1 MKRWGIA
8 LLGNNIKGQAPH
20 HICTGE
26 ICDNCKKI
34 IDDGG
39 CFIIEVEDGSDQKNP
54 YRTGRYC
61 AIKKDMFTKEER
73 LFIWKKVYEMIDRLE
88 DGEYICV
95 ALRNVVFM
103 YFKTHKNIYEFRSDE
118 MVRIYFPEL
127 EEKISMA
134 TEPEETRTFYGWFG
148 CISPE
153 TKEVRL
159 NIVKDI
165 IKELE

>member
-1 MKRWGIA
+1 
-8 LLGNNIKGQAPH
+8 
-20 HICTGE
+20 
-26 ICDNCKKI
+26 
-34 IDDGG
+34 
-39 CFIIEVEDGSDQKNP
+39 
-54 YRTGRYC
+54 
-61 AIKKDMFTKEER
+61 MFTKEER
-73 LFIWKKVYEMIDRLE
+73 LFIWKKVYEMIDRQE
-88 DGEYICV
+88 DGEYI
-95 ALRNVVFM
+95 
-103 YFKTHKNIYEFRSDE
+103 

>member
-1 MKRWGIA
+1 
-8 LLGNNIKGQAPH
+8 
-20 HICTGE
+20 
-26 ICDNCKKI
+26 
-34 IDDGG
+34 
-39 CFIIEVEDGSDQKNP
+39 
-54 YRTGRYC
+54 
-61 AIKKDMFTKEER
+61 MFTKEER

-103 YFKTHKNIYEFRSDE
+103 YFKTDE
-118 MVRIYFPEL
+118 MERIYFPEL

-148 CISPE
+148 CLSPE

>member
-1 MKRWGIA
+1 
-8 LLGNNIKGQAPH
+8 
-20 HICTGE
+20 
-26 ICDNCKKI
+26 
-34 IDDGG
+34 
-39 CFIIEVEDGSDQKNP
+39 
-54 YRTGRYC
+54 
-61 AIKKDMFTKEER
+61 MFTKEER
-73 LFIWKKVYEMIDRLE
+73 LFIWEKVYEMIDRQE

-159 NIVKDI
+159 NIVKKYYKEI
-165 IKELE
+165 RIVFLLIYFIHQIKFWVLACRFVRIGMSISVS

>member
-1 MKRWGIA
+1 
-8 LLGNNIKGQAPH
+8 
-20 HICTGE
+20 
-26 ICDNCKKI
+26 
-34 IDDGG
+34 
-39 CFIIEVEDGSDQKNP
+39 
-54 YRTGRYC
+54 
-61 AIKKDMFTKEER
+61 
-73 LFIWKKVYEMIDRLE
+73 MIDRSE
-88 DGEYICV
+88 NGEYICV
-95 ALRNVVFM
+95 ALRNIVFM
-103 YFKTHKNIYEFRSDE
+103 YFKTHKNIYKFRSDE

>member
-1 MKRWGIA
+1 MKDGIVLHPEHGLNPSIELCIVCGEEMGIA
-8 LLGNNIKGQAPH
+8 LLGNNI
-20 HICTGE
+20 
-26 ICDNCKKI
+26 N
-34 IDDGG
+34 
-39 CFIIEVEDGSDQKNP
+39 
-54 YRTGRYC
+54 
-61 AIKKDMFTKEER
+61 MFTKEER

-103 YFKTHKNIYEFRSDE
+103 YFKEHKNIYEFRSDE

-127 EEKISMA
+127 EEKIGMA

-165 IKELE
+165 IKELG

>member
-1 MKRWGIA
+1 
-8 LLGNNIKGQAPH
+8 
-20 HICTGE
+20 
-26 ICDNCKKI
+26 
-34 IDDGG
+34 
-39 CFIIEVEDGSDQKNP
+39 
-54 YRTGRYC
+54 
-61 AIKKDMFTKEER
+61 
-73 LFIWKKVYEMIDRLE
+73 
-88 DGEYICV
+88 
-95 ALRNVVFM
+95 
-103 YFKTHKNIYEFRSDE
+103 

-134 TEPEETRTFYGWFG
+134 TEPEETRKFYGWFG

>member
-1 MKRWGIA
+1 
-8 LLGNNIKGQAPH
+8 
-20 HICTGE
+20 
-26 ICDNCKKI
+26 
-34 IDDGG
+34 
-39 CFIIEVEDGSDQKNP
+39 
-54 YRTGRYC
+54 
-61 AIKKDMFTKEER
+61 MFTKEER
-73 LFIWKKVYEMIDRLE
+73 LFIWKKVYEMIDWQE

-103 YFKTHKNIYEFRSDE
+103 
-118 MVRIYFPEL
+118 YFPEL

-148 CISPE
+148 CLSPE

>member
-1 MKRWGIA
+1 
-8 LLGNNIKGQAPH
+8 
-20 HICTGE
+20 
-26 ICDNCKKI
+26 
-34 IDDGG
+34 
-39 CFIIEVEDGSDQKNP
+39 
-54 YRTGRYC
+54 
-61 AIKKDMFTKEER
+61 MFTKEER

-103 YFKTHKNIYEFRSDE
+103 YFKTHKNIQ
-118 MVRIYFPEL
+118 EL

-134 TEPEETRTFYGWFG
+134 TEPEETRTFYGRFG
-148 CISPE
+148 CLSPE

-159 NIVKDI
+159 NIVKNI

>member
-1 MKRWGIA
+1 
-8 LLGNNIKGQAPH
+8 
-20 HICTGE
+20 
-26 ICDNCKKI
+26 
-34 IDDGG
+34 
-39 CFIIEVEDGSDQKNP
+39 
-54 YRTGRYC
+54 
-61 AIKKDMFTKEER
+61 MFTKEER

-148 CISPE
+148 CLSPE

-165 IKELE
+165 IIVSLLIYFIHQIKFWVLACRFVRIGMPISAS

>member
-1 MKRWGIA
+1 
-8 LLGNNIKGQAPH
+8 
-20 HICTGE
+20 
-26 ICDNCKKI
+26 
-34 IDDGG
+34 
-39 CFIIEVEDGSDQKNP
+39 
-54 YRTGRYC
+54 
-61 AIKKDMFTKEER
+61 MFTKEER

-103 YFKTHKNIYEFRSDE
+103 YFKTHKNIYEFHSDE

-148 CISPE
+148 CLSPE

-165 IKELE
+165 IIVFLLIYFIHQIKFWVLACRFVRIGMPISAS

>member
-1 MKRWGIA
+1 M
-8 LLGNNIKGQAPH
+8 
-20 HICTGE
+20 C
-26 ICDNCKKI
+26 CVKK
-34 IDDGG
+34 
-39 CFIIEVEDGSDQKNP
+39 CS
-54 YRTGRYC
+54 
-61 AIKKDMFTKEER
+61 
-73 LFIWKKVYEMIDRLE
+73 VYVSQNT
-88 DGEYICV
+88 Y
-95 ALRNVVFM
+95 
-103 YFKTHKNIYEFRSDE
+103 E

-148 CISPE
+148 CLSPE